1 MRRSSG
7 WHRRLQRCL
16 HERRWRQRRRRLL
29 APAQPRRR
37 GFVHARASL
46 LAQRASGGNAGATCT
61 PLRQLCTLAGASPP
75 AVAATLPPALPR
87 RCRLPAACAACA
99 APPSRPTPPTCA
111 STASAHKWTSRR
123 ASRSRCGGNVSQR
136 LPERH
141 TLCFL
146 LLGSWLL
153 HQLALFLRICQGVQS
168 PTSPTCRLPSHDRSR
183 CCGARAAAATCSR
196 PSTGSRQ
203 TWVRRAGQTWR
214 PLPATAGAADGDRP
228 ARLQQ
233 QGDCKRRSSRRP
245 GALPLQAV
253 PAGEA
258 AAAPVGAAGRVSC
271 SRAHGTQVP
280 LDIYALAALPPFLQ
294 SPRSC

>member
-1 MRRSSG
+1 MHPAPPALHTR
-7 WHRRLQRCL
+7 RCL
-16 HERRWRQRRRRLL
+16 AACRRRNP
-29 APAQPRRR
+29 AP
-37 GFVHARASL
+37 
-46 LAQRASGGNAGATCT
+46 C
-61 PLRQLCTLAGASPP
+61 PP
-75 AVAATLPPALPR
+75 PPLPPARSL
-87 RCRLPAACAACA
+87 CCLCGTAI
-99 APPSRPTPPTCA
+99 APNPTNMCVNCIRTQVDI
-111 STASAHKWTSRR
+111 TEGIQKQVRWQLY
-123 ASRSRCGGNVSQR
+123 VSQR

-233 QGDCKRRSSRRP
+233 QVDCKRRSSRRP
-245 GALPLQAV
+245 GALPLQAE

-258 AAAPVGAAGRVSC
+258 AAAPAGAAGRVSC